1 MCACI
6 ALQRSSSRIHSQYYC
21 NLYTGRTRTIV
32 YITKGKRSIS
42 LTTVDSLDLILIYI
56 SKVNDVVLPT
66 DILLYRDYTIL
77 QCFNDG
83 LDFYIKW
90 KKWQSY
96 NLKKKKKINLEPS
109 YIPAENMVYFVRK
122 YCFFYFFK
130 SFKKKIKIKTFSQ
143 TTRLFIWNGAYFY
156 FDHILWIQLCGI
168 FKFTPQGVV
177 LMMLAG
183 LD

>member
-6 ALQRSSSRIHSQYYC
+6 ALQRSSSRTHSQYYC

-96 NLKKKKKINLEPS
+96 NLKKKKKLIWSPVIFLPKIWFTLCVNIVFFIFLK
-109 YIPAENMVYFVRK
+109 VLRK
-122 YCFFYFFK
+122 K
-130 SFKKKIKIKTFSQ
+130 
-143 TTRLFIWNGAYFY
+143 
-156 FDHILWIQLCGI
+156 
-168 FKFTPQGVV
+168 
-177 LMMLAG
+177 
-183 LD
+183 